1 MMMQCKNISVSWVE
15 LIPIGPRREQVN
27 DYRMLFISSSSML
40 YIFSFL
46 FSWMVSEGD
55 VEGLMSLVTRDW
67 RSSAVAV
74 RYEG

>member
-1 MMMQCKNISVSWVE
+1 
-15 LIPIGPRREQVN
+15 
-27 DYRMLFISSSSML
+27 
-40 YIFSFL
+40 
-46 FSWMVSEGD
+46 MVSEGD